1 MVERGCLLGAL
12 GGYWPLLGLCTG
24 CSSARCG
31 KLRRHRFP
39 AARAQTT
46 PTQRIFELLRSAV
59 GPLALL
65 SDPKLQLLG
74 ARGRLAPP
82 MFDDKDSPPDDPI
95 LQEPWDDFISG
106 LNQSSM
112 LAPHAS
118 ILEQDA
124 VEATVTGF
132 PEDTKSLTAG
142 RHAGSATDS
151 ASPPKHS
158 ARRTYDCQ
166 VAGCGRSYTSF
177 NGLKY
182 HRQRAHEA
190 RHTSQTSPT
199 TSVPLTPPSPRTS
212 ATRAPVNLADILACP
227 LLSPRY
233 AWLLAEV
240 DLERLLPVILPQSRT
255 LSDMLLLQLA
265 GGAEWARK
273 YAYRGQ
279 NA

>member
-1 MVERGCLLGAL
+1 MPVRRPILRAL
-12 GGYWPLLGLCTG
+12 QSILQG
-24 CSSARCG
+24 
-31 KLRRHRFP
+31 
-39 AARAQTT
+39 
-46 PTQRIFELLRSAV
+46 ELMTAKSLAV
-59 GPLALL
+59 GVPTRPSSLF
-65 SDPKLQLLG
+65 SSFTDCG
-74 ARGRLAPP
+74 AKPCA
-82 MFDDKDSPPDDPI
+82 
-95 LQEPWDDFISG
+95 
-106 LNQSSM
+106 
-112 LAPHAS
+112 
-118 ILEQDA
+118 
-124 VEATVTGF
+124 
-132 PEDTKSLTAG
+132 
-142 RHAGSATDS
+142 
-151 ASPPKHS
+151 
-158 ARRTYDCQ
+158 DC
-166 VAGCGRSYTSF
+166 SF
-177 NGLKY
+177 GPSGLKY